1 MLCRSDPSQG
11 RGKADVAALEWG
23 SSDYMAAVKKLATT
37 PYDLIVA
44 SDCTYIDPDGNTPN
58 DDHFMRA
65 CAGLCHQQTRCL
77 ITFEDRGTVLRESF
91 LDAAHAKFRSV
102 QQIARSSLPE
112 GYQLEHI
119 DVWELQL

>member
-1 MLCRSDPSQG
+1 MGQSQSLLAERQSWYDQILLLMLCRSDPSQA

-23 SSDYMAAVKKLATT
+23 TSGYVAAVENFATT

-44 SDCTYIDPDGNTPN
+44 SDCTYID
-58 DDHFMRA
+58 R
-65 CAGLCHQQTRCL
+65 
-77 ITFEDRGTVLRESF
+77 
-91 LDAAHAKFRSV
+91 AKFRSV
-102 QQIARSSLPE
+102 QQIARNSLPE